1 MQDQEMSLVN
11 HLEELRKRLITIM
24 VAFVAFFV
32 AGFVFIKDIYDWFV
46 RDLEFKLA
54 VLGPSDIIW
63 IYFKLAG
70 MVALA
75 GTIPVLVWQI
85 WLFIK
90 PALTSREQKVTLA
103 YIPASFVLFVTG
115 LAFGYFIIFPTVF
128 QFLIEMNDGMF
139 ETMFT
144 IEKYFDFLI
153 HMTLPFSFLFELPVI
168 VMFLTSLGILTPRKL
183 QKVRKY
189 AYFVLVIIATMISP
203 PDFISQTLVAIP
215 LIVIYEVSILLSKI
229 VFRKKERKAKEAL
242 AD

>member
-11 HLEELRKRLITIM
+11 HLEELRKRIIVVLG
-24 VAFVAFFV
+24 AFVVFFIV
-32 AGFVFIKDIYDWFV
+32 GFVFIRDIYDWFV
-46 RDLEFKLA
+46 RDLDFKLA
-54 VLGPSDIIW
+54 ILGPSDIIW

-70 MVALA
+70 MAALA

-85 WLFIK
+85 WVFIK
-90 PALTSREQKVTLA
+90 PALTRREQKVTLA
-103 YIPASFVLFVTG
+103 YIPASFALFVGG
-115 LAFGYFIIFPTVF
+115 LAFGYFVIFPTVF

-153 HMTLPFSFLFELPVI
+153 HLTLPFSFLFELPVI
-168 VMFLTSLGILTPRKL
+168 VMFLTSLGILTPQKL

-203 PDFISQTLVAIP
+203 PDFVSQTLVAVP
-215 LIVIYEVSILLSKI
+215 LVIIYEISILLSK
-229 VFRKKERKAKEAL
+229 VVYRKKARKAEEAL